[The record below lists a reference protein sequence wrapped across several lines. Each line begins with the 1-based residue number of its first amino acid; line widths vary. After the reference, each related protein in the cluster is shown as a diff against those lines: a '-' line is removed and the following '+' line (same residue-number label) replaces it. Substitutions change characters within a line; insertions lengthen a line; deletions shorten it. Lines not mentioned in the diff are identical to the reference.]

1 VTLSPAGR
9 VWLVVWLVALAAFIA
24 LALRAS
30 TDNVWSIDLSLA
42 QRIQDGPGILGPPSD
57 LANWLGSTLPL
68 ALITVAAALGLLAR
82 RLPVESTLLLATFL
96 PRAADLAVKHLVG
109 EARPTADLVRV
120 SSMPDSPG
128 FPSGHVV
135 GVVVVFALLYVL
147 APRLLRSPLPALAL
161 RAAGVLFIAI
171 IGIARVWAGA
181 HWPSDVLGGY
191 LFALLYLAPAAAL
204 YQRWQRRG
212 PAA

>member
-1 VTLSPAGR
+1 MTLSPAAR
-9 VWLVVWLVALAAFIA
+9 FWLAVWLVAFAAFIA

-30 TDNVWSIDLSLA
+30 TDHVWSIDLSLA
-42 QRIQDGPGILGPPSD
+42 RRIQDGPGILGPPSD

-68 ALITVAAALGLLAR
+68 SLITVAAALALLAR
-82 RLPVESTLLLATFL
+82 RLPVEATLVLATFL

-120 SSMPDSPG
+120 SSIPDSPG

-135 GVVVVFALLYVL
+135 GVVVVFAALYVL
-147 APRLLRSPLPALAL
+147 APRLLRSPLPVLVL
-161 RAAGVLFIAI
+161 RTAGVFLIAI

-181 HWPSDVLGGY
+181 HWPSDVLGAY
-191 LFALLYLAPAAAL
+191 LFALLFFAPSTAL
-204 YQRWQRRG
+204 YQRWQRRNLE
-212 PAA
+212 A

>member
-1 VTLSPAGR
+1 MTLSPAAR
-9 VWLVVWLVALAAFIA
+9 FWLAVWLVALAAFIA
-24 LALRAS
+24 LAARAS
-30 TDNVWSIDLSLA
+30 TDHVWSLDLSLA
-42 QRIQDGPGILGPPSD
+42 RRIQDGPGILGPPSD

-68 ALITVAAALGLLAR
+68 ALITAAAALGLLAR
-82 RLPVESTLLLATFL
+82 RLTLEAVLVLATFL

-120 SSMPDSPG
+120 SIMPDSPG

-135 GVVVVFALLYVL
+135 GVVVVFAVLYVL
-147 APRLLRSPLPALAL
+147 APRLLRSPAPVVVLK
-161 RAAGVLFIAI
+161 AAAVVFVAI

-191 LFALLYLAPAAAL
+191 LFALLYLAPSTAL
-204 YQRWQRRG
+204 YQRWQRRNPG
-212 PAA
+212 A